1 MLVIEIHVP
10 LSPAPDL
17 PDDAY
22 PYPWIEEIEDFLA
35 GLEETGEAEIFDEG
49 VEHGGYYVFFVTGAP
64 EPALLEAAARAAAL
78 PGVPAGA
85 FAVVSDGPE
94 DLEAPEATGGPGAT
108 GPGVGRGRRADLPP
122 PAHPAPEPPP
132 TPGGRP

>member
-85 FAVVSDGPE
+85 FAVVSDDP
-94 DLEAPEATGGPGAT
+94 EAPEDPEAPGAPGT
-108 GPGVGRGRRADLPP
+108 GAGRGRRADLPP
-122 PAHPAPEPPP
+122 PPPA
-132 TPGGRP
+132 TS